1 LYRNATNPTDLAC
14 SAEPPASFLN
24 FYNHRMQDRLVRLR
38 FRLAVPDDIPR
49 LTALIDASVRGLG
62 SADYSPAQI
71 EGALGT
77 WLGLDTQLIAD
88 GTYFAVEPV
97 ADPATLAACGGWS
110 RRKTPYGS
118 DHRPGRDDAVLNP
131 GTDAAKI
138 RAFFVHPAWAR
149 QGIGSRI
156 LTLCEEA
163 ARAEG
168 FTRFE
173 MGATLTGIRLYR
185 RHGYMEQER
194 VDLPLAKGEMLPIVR
209 MTKSD

>member
-1 LYRNATNPTDLAC
+1 MPQSLG
-14 SAEPPASFLN
+14 
-24 FYNHRMQDRLVRLR
+24 HLR
-38 FRLAVPDDIPR
+38 FRPAVAADAPR
-49 LTALIDASVRGLG
+49 LTALIDASVRGLQAG
-62 SADYSPAQI
+62 EYSPTQI
-71 EGALGT
+71 DQALGT

-97 ADPATLAACGGWS
+97 EDPATLVGCGGWS

-118 DHRPGRDDAVLNP
+118 DHRPGRDDSLLDP
-131 GTDAAKI
+131 RTDAAKI

-156 LTLCEEA
+156 LQLCEEA

-173 MGATLTGIRLYR
+173 MGATLTGIPLYR
-185 RHGYMEQER
+185 RHGYREQER
-194 VDLPLAKGEMLPIVR
+194 VELPLANGETLPIVR
-209 MTKSD
+209 MTKFF